1 MAMIFFRLT
10 FYSQSNISYFGK
22 LAKQNKIW
30 CLLMQMKKL
39 LVTIAIVFWAN
50 QVGADVIR
58 VNDVFYC
65 TEDEA
70 FDVSPGP
77 DSTITKYKLS
87 NFKLKVNE
95 GNITFGSEGK
105 LADKVF
111 FIDQPYVRALHD
123 GEYTDIIT
131 AYRNNNSMLMLSS
144 QQGSS
149 LKLMYSLFG
158 IYGKIMGLT
167 ASCDKF

>member
-10 FYSQSNISYFGK
+10 FYSQSNISCFGK

-65 TEDEA
+65 TDDEA
-70 FDVSPGP
+70 FRVSPGP

-87 NFKLKVNE
+87 NFKLKVND
-95 GNITFGSEGK
+95 GNVTFGSEGK
-105 LADKVF
+105 FADEVF
-111 FIDQPYVRALHD
+111 FIAQPYYRALQD
-123 GEYTDIIT
+123 GHYTNIIF
-131 AYRNNNSMLMLSS
+131 AEQNHYRNLMLSS

-149 LKLMYSLFG
+149 LKLMISTFG
-158 IYGKIMGLT
+158 IDGTIIGLT

>member
-1 MAMIFFRLT
+1 
-10 FYSQSNISYFGK
+10 
-22 LAKQNKIW
+22 
-30 CLLMQMKKL
+30 MKKL

-105 LADKVF
+105 LADQVF
-111 FIDQPYVRALHD
+111 FIDQPYYRALQD
-123 GEYTDIIT
+123 GHYTNIIF
-131 AYRNNNSMLMLSS
+131 AEANRNDKLMLSS

>member
-1 MAMIFFRLT
+1 MAFIFFKLS
-10 FYSQSNISYFGK
+10 FYSQSNISCFGK

-39 LVTIAIVFWAN
+39 LVTIAIVSWAN

-70 FDVSPGP
+70 FYVSPGP
-77 DSTITKYKLS
+77 DSTMKKYKLS
-87 NFKLKVNE
+87 NFKFKVNE
-95 GNITFGSEGK
+95 GNITFGNESK
-105 LADKVF
+105 LAPEVF
-111 FIDQPYVRALHD
+111 FIDQPYFRALQD
-123 GEYTDIIT
+123 GHYTNIIT
-131 AYRNNNSMLMLSS
+131 AEGEHHDMLMLSS

-149 LKLMYSLFG
+149 LKLIYSLFG
-158 IYGKIMGLT
+158 IDGSIMGLT